1 MRTTLLMLAIL
12 ATPAFAAQTVWKWV
26 DDKGVTHYSDRAVP
40 GATRM
45 ELNVSSVGSSE
56 PGPTV
61 SAPAPAS
68 RQNQADAG
76 PPYANFEIW
85 KPADG
90 DTIPNTGGV
99 VDVSMRIEPALRPGH
114 SVSLY
119 LDGRLVEGASGSS
132 TEHSLTEV
140 PRGVHNLIAVI
151 TDSRG
156 TRVQESA
163 PVSFTV
169 LQASIANPPVGPALR
184 TPPKPR
190 PSGRG
195 ASNKLPTSQ
204 PSYAALNGERARINP
219 LTNQPVKPAPAPG
232 PKKP

>member
-1 MRTTLLMLAIL
+1 MLAIL
-12 ATPAFAAQTVWKWV
+12 ATPAFGAQTVWKWV

-45 ELNVSSVGSSE
+45 ELNVSSGGSSQPE
-56 PGPTV
+56 PSLSA
-61 SAPAPAS
+61 SAPAS
-68 RQNQADAG
+68 SQNQADAG

-99 VDVSMRIEPALRPGH
+99 VDVNMRIEPALRPGH
-114 SVSLY
+114 SVNLY

-132 TEHSLTEV
+132 TEYSLTEV
-140 PRGVHNLIAVI
+140 PRGVHSLIAVI

-169 LQASIANPPVGPALR
+169 HQASVANPPVGPALR

-190 PSGRG
+190 PGGRG

-219 LTNQPVKPAPAPG
+219 LTNQPLKPAPAPAPG